1 MKVISN
7 STFQL
12 KNNQVIYGLNIK
24 KEMNHK
30 KLKISITIFII
41 LLLSEFVLRHYF
53 GFCDAVL
60 MQEDPDFEYIS
71 RPDQN
76 RYRFGKHIY
85 YNHFSMRSEEVDS
98 TAEIILGFGDS
109 IFNGGTFLD
118 QDSIASTILSKN
130 LTKQKGHKIQFLN
143 ISSGSWGPDNC
154 FAYLKKYGNF
164 NCKKIYLIVSSHDAY
179 DNMNFEK
186 VVGIHFR
193 YPNKQY
199 KLALL
204 ELVDRYIIPETKK
217 KLGMNIYKTEE
228 SELDKKGINT
238 GFNSGFNSFYEYAK
252 RNKIPLTIYLHA
264 SKSEIKQNHYNE
276 QGVEIINFAKSKG
289 IPLLTDLQN
298 GITENDLRDKIHYS
312 NSGQKKMAD
321 IIIDKFCISAK

>member
-1 MKVISN
+1 M
-7 STFQL
+7 
-12 KNNQVIYGLNIK
+12 
-24 KEMNHK
+24 
-30 KLKISITIFII
+30 
-41 LLLSEFVLRHYF
+41 R
-53 GFCDAVL
+53 
-60 MQEDPDFEYIS
+60 EDLDFEYIPQ
-71 RPDQN
+71 PDQD
-76 RYRFGKHIY
+76 RHRFGKHIY

-164 NCKKIYLIVSSHDAY
+164 NCKEIYLIVSSHDAY

-186 VVGIHFR
+186 VVGVHFR

-228 SELDKKGINT
+228 SVIDKKRINT
-238 GFNSGFNSFYEYAK
+238 GFNSGFDDFYEYATK
-252 RNKIPLTIYLHA
+252 NKLPLTIYLHA
-264 SKSEIKQNHYNE
+264 SKSEINQNQYNE
-276 QGVEIINFAKSKG
+276 QGIEIINFAKSRG

-298 GITENDLRDKIHYS
+298 GITANDLRDKIHYS
-312 NSGQKKMAD
+312 NSGQKKMAE
-321 IIIDKFCISAK
+321 IILQNYR